1 MTDWPANKTLV
12 VEQLLSKARGR
23 LVTIAK
29 DAPLIEAAA
38 LLRPGIEL
46 VIVCDEAGLLA
57 GVITKTDIVN
67 QISHCQGVSCVT
79 AAAIVVTSDVLLC
92 RPPDSLNDVWDRMK
106 KRGLKN
112 VPVVDVENRPLGLL
126 HARDILQVLLS
137 DAEDTEALL
146 QDYVMGVGYR

>member
-1 MTDWPANKTLV
+1 MTDWPANKVLV
-12 VEQLLSKARGR
+12 VEQLLSKSRER
-23 LVTIAK
+23 LVTIAS

-46 VIVCDEAGLLA
+46 VIVCDAAGLLA

-67 QISHCQGVSCVT
+67 QISRCQGASCVT
-79 AAAIVVTSDVLLC
+79 AAALVMTSEVLLC
-92 RPPDSLNDVWDRMK
+92 RPADLLSEVWAQMK
-106 KRGLKN
+106 ERGLKN
-112 VPVVDVENRPLGLL
+112 VPVVDDESRPLGLL

-146 QDYVMGVGYR
+146 QNYVMGVGYR

>member
-12 VEQLLSKARGR
+12 VERLLPVARER
-23 LVTIAK
+23 LVTIA
-29 DAPLIEAAA
+29 DDVPLIEAAA

-46 VIVCDEAGLLA
+46 VIVCNAAGLLA

-67 QISHCQGVSCVT
+67 QISHCQGASCVT
-79 AAAIVVTSDVLLC
+79 PAALVMTSEVLFCRPADSLSDV
-92 RPPDSLNDVWDRMK
+92 RDWMK
-106 KRGLKN
+106 ERGLKN
-112 VPVVDVENRPLGLL
+112 VPVVDDESKPLGLL

-137 DAEDTEALL
+137 DAENTEGLL

>member
-12 VEQLLSKARGR
+12 VDQLLSKARER

-29 DAPLIEAAA
+29 NAPLIEAAK

-46 VIVCDEAGLLA
+46 VIVCDAAGLLA

-67 QISHCQGVSCVT
+67 QISHCQESICVT
-79 AAAIVVTSDVLLC
+79 TAAIVMTTEVLLC
-92 RPPDSLNDVWDRMK
+92 HPADTLSDVWGRMK
-106 KRGLKN
+106 ERGLKN
-112 VPVVDVENRPLGLL
+112 VPVVDDQSKPLGLL
-126 HARDILQVLLS
+126 HARDILQILLK
-137 DAEDTEALL
+137 DAEYTEALL